1 MKLSEYKG
9 SEARHILVY
18 GAPKTGKTELVGA
31 LAANFN
37 LHWLDLDGGAKT
49 LMGSNSKAFP
59 HLDKINY
66 FRIPDTQTFPVAL
79 ETVLKAIKP
88 GKHTIC
94 QEHGKVSCP
103 LCAKEGKPTS
113 ELDISAMDNRKDILV
128 IDSYTQLMDS
138 TINWI
143 HKDALAKDDWGNLK
157 SSYDDWAKQGS
168 ISDRF
173 GSTFQNAPYNVV
185 VISHELLVE
194 LEDGSK
200 KIAPIGGTRN
210 KSSDF
215 AKYFDD
221 VVYTEVVGGQFKA
234 WSHQADKSRVVLGS
248 RTGKKLQDGK
258 GLQLGLS
265 ELFK

>member
-1 MKLSEYKG
+1 MKLSEYRG

-31 LAANFN
+31 LAEHFT
-37 LHWLDLDGGAKT
+37 LWWFDLDGGAKT
-49 LMGSNSKAFP
+49 LMGTTSKAYK
-59 HLDKINY
+59 HLDNINY
-66 FRIPDTQTFPVAL
+66 FRIPDTQTFPIAL
-79 ETVLKAIKP
+79 ETMLKVIKGGAISV
-88 GKHTIC
+88 C
-94 QEHGKVSCP
+94 QEHGKVNCP
-103 LCAKEGKPTS
+103 ACKAAGKPATEIDVS
-113 ELDISAMDNRKDILV
+113 KFDNKKDILV

-138 TINWI
+138 VINWI
-143 HKDALAKDDWGNLK
+143 HKDALGKDDWGNLK
-157 SSYDDWAKQGS
+157 STYDDWAKQGS

-173 GSTFQNAPYNVV
+173 GSTFQNAPYNSI

-221 VVYTEVVGGQFKA
+221 VVYTEVVGGAFKA
-234 WSHQADKSRVVLGS
+234 WAHQADKSRVVLGS
-248 RTGKKLQDGK
+248 RTGKKLQDAK
-258 GLQLGLS
+258 GIQLGLR
-265 ELFK
+265 ELFL

>member
-1 MKLSEYKG
+1 M
-9 SEARHILVY
+9 V
-18 GAPKTGKTELVGA
+18 
-31 LAANFN
+31 
-37 LHWLDLDGGAKT
+37 
-49 LMGSNSKAFP
+49 
-59 HLDKINY
+59 
-66 FRIPDTQTFPVAL
+66 
-79 ETVLKAIKP
+79 
-88 GKHTIC
+88 TIC
-94 QEHGKVSCP
+94 QKHVKVNCTSFKTDN
-103 LCAKEGKPTS
+103 LPTGS
-113 ELDISAMDNRKDILV
+113 VDVYTFDNKKDILV

-138 TINWI
+138 VINWI
-143 HKDALAKDDWGNLK
+143 HKDALGKDDWSNLK
-157 SSYDDWAKQGS
+157 STYDDWAKQGS

-185 VISHELLVE
+185 VLSHELLVE

-234 WSHQADKSRVVLGS
+234 WAHQGDKSRVVLGS
-248 RTGKKLQDGK
+248 RTGKKLQDAK
-258 GLQLGLS
+258 GIQLGLV

>member
-1 MKLSEYKG
+1 MKLSDYRG

-31 LAANFN
+31 LAKNFN
-37 LHWLDLDGGAKT
+37 LHWFDLDGGAKT
-49 LMGSNSKAFP
+49 LMGPTSKAYP
-59 HLDKINY
+59 YLDKINY

-79 ETVLKAIKP
+79 ETMLKVIK
-88 GKHTIC
+88 GGAMTVCH
-94 QEHGKVSCP
+94 QHGKVACP
-103 LCAKEGKPTS
+103 VCKKDELPVS
-113 ELDISAMDNRKDILV
+113 EINVSTFDNKKDILV

-138 TINWI
+138 VINWI
-143 HKDALAKDDWGNLK
+143 HKDALGKDDWGSLK
-157 SSYDDWAKQGS
+157 STYDDWAKQGS

-173 GSTFQNAPYNVV
+173 GSTFQNAPYNV
-185 VISHELLVE
+185 ILLSHELLVE

-221 VVYTEVVGGQFKA
+221 VVYTEVVGGAFKA
-234 WSHQADKSRVVLGS
+234 WAHQADKSRVVLGS
-248 RTGKKLQDGK
+248 RTGKKLQDAK
-258 GLQLGLS
+258 GIQLGLE